1 MYKILYYPNTTDIA
15 SIIKINNGLNLHI
28 PTDNLNKDYKE
39 YIKWTEEGNVAEE
52 WIPEEV

>member
-52 WIPEEV
+52 WKPEEV